1 MKRGSRVPRI
11 LRGECS
17 EVKGQ
22 VATVALSS
30 AWRWVGI
37 GAVFLALG
45 AMACSSAATTPP
57 ATPTAASTS
66 GETGQPPEPTPTVE
80 LEVGGQV
87 GNRAPEFTV
96 KLADGSQ
103 ATLASLLEGGKPL
116 LLYFMATW

>member
-1 MKRGSRVPRI
+1 MRGRVSVMNFGGP
-11 LRGECS
+11 G
-17 EVKGQ
+17 
-22 VATVALSS
+22 
-30 AWRWVGI
+30 RWVGV

-57 ATPTAASTS
+57 ATAPSQ
-66 GETGQPPEPTPTVE
+66 ETGLSPEPTPTVE

>member
-1 MKRGSRVPRI
+1 MKGRVSVRTFGGP
-11 LRGECS
+11 G
-17 EVKGQ
+17 
-22 VATVALSS
+22 
-30 AWRWVGI
+30 RWVGV

-57 ATPTAASTS
+57 ATPTAAAPSQ
-66 GETGQPPEPTPTVE
+66 ETGLAPGPTPTAE